1 MSDESSAPRCLAC
14 DAALTGEAL
23 AEDAFQHGEGALATV
38 WRYRLLRCEACGMG
52 RLFPNP
58 SGDTLAALH
67 GSDYDAYRDD
77 AAGTSR
83 SVAQRLK
90 LGVASLS
97 AAALNRESFVISRLL
112 TGTAHAA
119 ELAFARSVPLTAS
132 VPLTLRREAALLD
145 FGCGAGIWLMAM
157 QGQGYQNLSA
167 FDVGQPAL
175 AQLERAGIRAY
186 ADDAARLPSQAFD
199 CIRME
204 HVLEHVVDPTA
215 TLQLLREKLTA
226 RGTIALCV
234 PNFGSASAAR
244 LKNDWRALKLPHH
257 LSHFTA
263 SALQRVA
270 RAAGFQIKRVRF
282 VPISELGVPR
292 AAAGRWRWQ
301 LARHRYHA
309 LNLDS
314 PAGDFLSAE
323 LEPV

>member
-23 AEDAFQHGEGALATV
+23 AEDAFQHGEGALAAV

-58 SGDTLAALH
+58 SGDTLAALSS
-67 GSDYDAYRDD
+67 SDDDDAYGGD
-77 AAGTSR
+77 AAGSAR
-83 SVAQRLK
+83 SVGQRLK

-97 AAALNRESFVISRLL
+97 AAALSSESFVISRLL

-175 AQLERAGIRAY
+175 AQLERAGIRA
-186 ADDAARLPSQAFD
+186 
-199 CIRME
+199 
-204 HVLEHVVDPTA
+204 
-215 TLQLLREKLTA
+215 
-226 RGTIALCV
+226 
-234 PNFGSASAAR
+234 
-244 LKNDWRALKLPHH
+244 
-257 LSHFTA
+257 
-263 SALQRVA
+263 
-270 RAAGFQIKRVRF
+270 
-282 VPISELGVPR
+282 
-292 AAAGRWRWQ
+292 
-301 LARHRYHA
+301 
-309 LNLDS
+309 
-314 PAGDFLSAE
+314 
-323 LEPV
+323 